1 MTGLVKTF
9 AKGPQGAMA
18 GGGFPPESP
27 SPAFFQL
34 HPGGA
39 LPGNTALPGGGRF
52 VEIHLPGV
60 RFPGASLRR
69 KAWD

>member
-1 MTGLVKTF
+1 
-9 AKGPQGAMA
+9 MA
-18 GGGFPPESP
+18 GGGSPPESP
-27 SPAFFQL
+27 SPAFFHL

-39 LPGNTALPGGGRF
+39 LPGNMGLPGGGGF
-52 VEIHLPGV
+52 GDIYLPGV